1 MDIVSIATISASY
14 EGTVWWMTNMKI
26 KLRRS
31 ETVQKRIMYIKR
43 EQYKK
48 KGIDSEKIRD
58 IVKMKLTVDKTLKG
72 IQTHIHMQSR
82 CWGKNG
88 TVR

>member
-1 MDIVSIATISASY
+1 MDDKH
-14 EGTVWWMTNMKI
+14 ED

-31 ETVQKRIMYIKR
+31 EIVQKRIMYIKR

-58 IVKMKLTVDKTLKG
+58 IVKMKL
-72 IQTHIHMQSR
+72 
-82 CWGKNG
+82 
-88 TVR
+88 